1 MLNTGVTFE
10 SSLEVSRFEFP
21 NFDGAIFRGGGDLG
35 IAGVE
40 GQRGDVEF
48 VAFEFELG
56 GCFG

>member
-1 MLNTGVTFE
+1 MAFE

-48 VAFEFELG
+48 VAFELE
-56 GCFG
+56 FGRGFGEE